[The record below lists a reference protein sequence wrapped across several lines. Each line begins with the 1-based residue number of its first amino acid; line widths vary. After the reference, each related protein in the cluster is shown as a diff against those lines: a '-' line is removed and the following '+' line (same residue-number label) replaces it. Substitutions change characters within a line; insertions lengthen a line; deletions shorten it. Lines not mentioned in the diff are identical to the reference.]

1 MRYLKGTKLFEL
13 MSLDILKYIDT
24 VNILIYILISLKTYM
39 MQISYLMQPQ
49 NHIAS
54 TSFFVFDHLPQ
65 GTWEALLS
73 PEKKN
78 LSTSLQQFRCHETC
92 KRLTWKSCC
101 QQLMLWYF
109 FCMDASDVTVQMF

>member
-1 MRYLKGTKLFEL
+1 

-73 PEKKN
+73 PEKK
-78 LSTSLQQFRCHETC
+78 TSPHPYSNFVAMKLV
-92 KRLTWKSCC
+92 KG
-101 QQLMLWYF
+101 
-109 FCMDASDVTVQMF
+109 